1 MMSGRYTLRNV
12 LSMQEIMKTILL
24 IILLLS
30 PLAFAE
36 CVDGNYHNCQAT
48 YTDADGNIYVGEWKD
63 QNYHG
68 QGTMTFF
75 NGNQYTGEWK
85 DSNFNGQGTFTF
97 ADGSQYEGEWK
108 DDLRDGE
115 GTYTYADGRQ
125 TVGRWKNNEYQIV
138 KSAADCYEDKYRE
151 VAQYGQIYNS
161 IKEQYRG
168 LPSHFIESA
177 RNDYL
182 EDVRRADAEYE
193 ECKRKSVN

>member
-1 MMSGRYTLRNV
+1 MMCGRYKVRNV

-48 YTDADGNIYVGEWKD
+48 YTDAGGNIYVGEWKD

-75 NGNQYTGEWK
+75 NGNQYAGEWK
-85 DSNFNGQGTFTF
+85 DSNINGQGTFTY
-97 ADGSQYEGEWK
+97 ADGSQYAGEWK
-108 DDLRDGE
+108 DGLKDGE

-168 LPSHFIESA
+168 LPSQFIERA
-177 RNDYL
+177 RDDYFRN
-182 EDVRRADAEYE
+182 VRRAEAEYK